1 MVEQYKVDSV
11 TRVQL
16 ILQTEDP
23 NKQILKIREVTEDK
37 YSCPENFYEL
47 PDLPDKPVS
56 NGTRVYLRWLD
67 GRIWEICILRG

>member
-1 MVEQYKVDSV
+1 MTQYKVDSV
-11 TRVQL
+11 TRVQW

-23 NKQILKIREVTEDK
+23 NNQILKIREVTGDK
-37 YSCPENFYEL
+37 YSVPENFDDL

-56 NGTRVYLRWLD
+56 NGTRVYLRWPD